1 MSETYLG
8 KQAFAQSYMHLV
20 PQVLEGSMSGTL
32 SACVFVSGEQN
43 FQNAETYYVHPLYI
57 S

>member
-1 MSETYLG
+1 MR
-8 KQAFAQSYMHLV
+8 LV
-20 PQVLEGSMSGTL
+20 PQGQVGHMSGTL
-32 SACVFVSGEQN
+32 SACGSVSDEQI